1 MEKKMMDIK
10 GAGLAIATTAIL
22 GLGAFVN
29 YGFGAITGYAAT
41 MQYEAAYQQTDNTAY
56 NLITNYKA
64 KIKSANSF
72 SVNEMVTTEMS
83 IGGTNENESSATSRS
98 TVVEGDKVHSI
109 IASSKSENGR
119 EVENVSGN
127 MYQMR
132 VGDVNRQF
140 TVTSE
145 GTEVTETP
153 YTDCRD
159 SYFPVT
165 YHGNET
171 VTFENGEYV
180 VKGWL
185 TQDDYKSSTAI
196 NGSTATDDY
205 GIGDMFKEAI
215 GDMPYECRFDAAT
228 GDLNSMTIDMSG
240 IMNGVVSMF
249 KMFMDD
255 SDASKLDS
263 IKANMTYKSSIK
275 IDPSLTVFIP
285 TNLG

>member
-1 MEKKMMDIK
+1 MKMKMINIK
-10 GAGLAIATTAIL
+10 GAELAIATTAIL
-22 GLGAFVN
+22 GLSAFVN

-56 NLITNYKA
+56 NLITNYKVR
-64 KIKSANSF
+64 IKSANSF
-72 SVNEMVTTEMS
+72 SVNEIVRTGMS
-83 IGGTNENESSATSRS
+83 IGGTNESESSITSRS

-109 IASSKSENGR
+109 IASSKSENGK
-119 EVENVSGN
+119 EVESVSGD

-132 VGDVNRQF
+132 VGDINRQY

-180 VKGWL
+180 VRGWL

-196 NGSTATDDY
+196 NGSTTSDDY
-205 GIGDMFKEAI
+205 GIGDMFKESI
-215 GDMPYECRFDAAT
+215 GDMPYECRFNAAT
-228 GDLNSMTIDMSG
+228 GDLNSMAIDMSG
-240 IMNGVVSMF
+240 VMNGVVSMF

-255 SDASKLDS
+255 SDAAKLDS
-263 IKANMTYKSSIK
+263 IKANMTYKSSIN
-275 IDPSLTVFIP
+275 IDPSLTVIIP
-285 TNLG
+285 SNLG